1 MLAFFSGLPVKHF
14 IAACNA
20 NDVVP
25 EFLKTQNYQAKNPV
39 ATISNAMDVGD
50 PSNFVRILELFDHQF
65 AELKNVL
72 SSVSISDDETR
83 KTIKNL
89 FEKENY
95 LADPHGAVAYTALNN
110 YLSKNIN
117 QKGIF
122 LETAH
127 PVKFY
132 DVVEPVISQEVPIPK
147 SLQPILQKEK
157 KSILMNADFDSL
169 KDFLMDR

>member
-1 MLAFFSGLPVKHF
+1 M
-14 IAACNA
+14 
-20 NDVVP
+20 
-25 EFLKTQNYQAKNPV
+25 

-50 PSNFVRILELFDHQF
+50 PSNFVRILELFNNQF
-65 AELKNVL
+65 SELKNKL
-72 SSVSISDDETR
+72 TSVSITDDETR

-95 LADPHGAVAYTALNN
+95 LADPHGAVAYTALDN
-110 YLSKNIN
+110 YLSKKKKK
-117 QKGIF
+117 KGIF

-132 DVVEPVISQEVPIPK
+132 DVVEPVISKKVPVPE

-169 KDFLMDR
+169 KDFLMNR